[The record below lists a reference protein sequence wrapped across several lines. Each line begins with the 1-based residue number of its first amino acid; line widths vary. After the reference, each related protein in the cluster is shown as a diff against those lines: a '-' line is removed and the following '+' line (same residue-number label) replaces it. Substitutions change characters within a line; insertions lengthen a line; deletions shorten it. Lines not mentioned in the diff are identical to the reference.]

1 MSTIGNGLSIATN
14 MISNAQYKA
23 DTAAQN
29 IAQMPL
35 QNQEVGGVEQRSS
48 GNLFNAV
55 LSPKPTQVESELVNL
70 KQAELQTAAGAKVI
84 ETVDKM
90 IGSLFDEK
98 A

>member
-55 LSPKPTQVESELVNL
+55 LSPKPTQVENELVNL
-70 KQAELQTAAGAKVI
+70 KQAEIQAGAGAKVL
-84 ETVDKM
+84 ETYEKT
-90 IGSLFDEK
+90 IGRFLDTE